1 MSNFSIKRLEASEP
15 LNLYSDLNKSIE
27 FGESYATST
36 FSNEKEGR
44 FYFLGG
50 LDVYELNT
58 ASLSEETIGRFSNA
72 LETGNIYYAVF
83 PNDQRKGRLPLVLDK
98 KTRAFLNT
106 MPEIVN
112 NDKINWYL
120 FKLPSDIDPDNNER
134 RGSEFVT
141 DEDGQKVKFT
151 FDEIGEQIGNYGQ
164 VKEQKN
170 KVSVFMS
177 EDEQEDEEDKEDK
190 EDKGDKRDKVKA
202 KEQYNN
208 EDKEDKE
215 KSQEK
220 LNNEEKSDKE
230 DKEHTNDERQKT
242 EKQIDE
248 NNTETNNSVD
258 SEFDEMMHDEGS
270 LEESETDAIEDSDDF
285 EKAMAETEGE
295 SNNQTLDYD
304 LASISYKEEID
315 GKKPEHTD
323 IGERTKKYVQL
334 PSLVESIINDVSL
347 PKFTDYPINKVHDVT
362 SNTMQKEVNDSNARI
377 VELEKKIKQEAKQL
391 YRDYMYQSHQA
402 ITSELDKEKGN
413 DVIRSAYAKHI
424 EETEALYQQLDIEVE
439 EKKNELEERFY
450 GQAFEDYK
458 NEINAQVRK
467 WYEDARYEK
476 DVSNPL
482 SVFKAERK
490 QDYEERKL
498 DKASDFN
505 EWLNTIE
512 DTAIGQDQ
520 QKAIQHISK
529 FIQNK
534 VSDSMANI
542 ESLQRRMDQV
552 NQSLAQIE
560 YHERA
565 SENIRKSFGTDLKT
579 DEQANAYKRK
589 LDTALEDKADLDA
602 AFKAFR
608 EKTKQQQKEM
618 DASHKESLEE
628 LHENHSKVIEDLEHE
643 KEMLSKDNQVKEAAA
658 ISAKKERDTHA
669 KKTGFKFAGVATLA
683 TAIVVGGC
691 SMITNYSN
699 ENDNNQKIEQQQKEL
714 KSTNE
719 KLKEQSQKLEE
730 KDQEIQKQKDIAKQE
745 KEKAEKSKSKTKDKK

>member
-15 LNLYSDLNKSIE
+15 LNLYSDLNKAIE

-36 FSNEKEGR
+36 FSTGKEGR
-44 FYFLGG
+44 LYFLGG

-98 KTRAFLNT
+98 KTRAFLST
-106 MPEIVN
+106 LPEIID

-120 FKLPSDIDPDNNER
+120 YKLPSDIDPDNNER

-151 FDEIGEQIGNYGQ
+151 FSEIGEQIGNYGH

-170 KVSVFMS
+170 KNSVFITES
-177 EDEQEDEEDKEDK
+177 EQEEEKEDKVDKEDRAEKQEAKAQLNK
-190 EDKGDKRDKVKA
+190 EDR
-202 KEQYNN
+202 
-208 EDKEDKE
+208 
-215 KSQEK
+215 
-220 LNNEEKSDKE
+220 SDKE
-230 DKEHTNDERQKT
+230 EKEQKNDERKKT
-242 EKQIDE
+242 EEESNENKINKGTNDGVDDE
-248 NNTETNNSVD
+248 FE
-258 SEFDEMMHDEGS
+258 EMMHEDGFLDEN
-270 LEESETDAIEDSDDF
+270 ETDAIEDSDDF
-285 EKAMAETEGE
+285 ETAMAETDGQKYK
-295 SNNQTLDYD
+295 NNQTSDYD
-304 LASISYKEEID
+304 LANISYTEENDDTNDKYTEEI
-315 GKKPEHTD
+315 GK
-323 IGERTKKYVQL
+323 RTKKYVQL
-334 PSLVESIINDVSL
+334 PSVVESIIEDVSL
-347 PKFTDYPINKVHDVT
+347 PKFTDYPINEVHNVT
-362 SNTMQKEVNDSNARI
+362 SNTMQKEVNDSNVRI
-377 VELEKKIKQEAKQL
+377 ADLEKKIKQEAKQL
-391 YRDYMYQSHQA
+391 YRDYMSQSHQA

-413 DVIRSAYAKHI
+413 EVIRSAYAKHL
-424 EETEALYQQLDIEVE
+424 EEKELLYQQFDIEVE
-439 EKKNELEERFY
+439 EKKTELEERFY

-458 NEINAQVRK
+458 AEIKAQIRK

-476 DVSNPL
+476 DVLKPL
-482 SVFKAERK
+482 ALFKEERRK
-490 QDYEERKL
+490 DYEERKL
-498 DKASDFN
+498 NKDSDFN
-505 EWLNTIE
+505 EWINVIE

-520 QKAIQHISK
+520 QKAIQRIST
-529 FIQNK
+529 FIRNK
-534 VSDSMANI
+534 INESMANI

-565 SENIRKSFGTDLKT
+565 TENIRKSFGTELKK

-618 DASHKESLEE
+618 DESHKEALEKLNE
-628 LHENHSKVIEDLEHE
+628 DHSKIIQNLKHE
-643 KEMLSKDNQVKEAAA
+643 KEILSKDNQEKENAA
-658 ISAKKERDTHA
+658 ISAKKESASHA

-691 SMITNYSN
+691 SMVTNHSKQ
-699 ENDNNQKIEQQQKEL
+699 NDNSQKIEQQQKEL
-714 KSTNE
+714 KSSNE
-719 KLKEQSQKLEE
+719 KLKEQSQQLKE
-730 KDQEIQKQKDIAKQE
+730 KDKEIQNQKDIARQE
-745 KEKAEKSKSKTKDKK
+745 KEKAEKSKSKDKDKK